1 MKEGGENVKKFLYVV
16 GLAFIIL
23 CISNNVSAASEA
35 YYINSNGIEMTEE
48 EYNNLVQLG
57 FTEFQIEHM
66 RQQVFED
73 NKDIEGELVSETK
86 KYIKTSVTIRNGI
99 KIVTQQEFPSLTAIT
114 NDMQLHAGQQPGF
127 SPNTYGDYYDGLTID
142 TYRILTS
149 KITSIN
155 DTYMRYKADIEYM
168 NIPSV
173 RSTDI
178 LAIGIESAKVVKS
191 TSAYFEQNWITTN
204 NNAGYNVYCAPKY
217 EATGVSA
224 VYELPTGSLSSLE
237 ATIYFNVTK
246 INSNQTLSSV
256 TAVGAH
262 AHAIVPVNMNDVYDH
277 YSSDI
282 FDGIYIDTYYDD
294 YFDSIITATALF
306 IGSW

>member
-1 MKEGGENVKKFLYVV
+1 MKKFLYVV
-16 GLAFIIL
+16 GLTLIIL
-23 CISNNVSAASEA
+23 CVSYNVSAASEA

-66 RQQVFED
+66 RPQVFED

-86 KYIKTSVTIRNGI
+86 KYIKTSVSIRNGI
-99 KIVTQQEFPSLTAIT
+99 RIITQQEFPSLTAIT

-127 SPNTYGDYYDGLTID
+127 SPNTYGDFYDGLTID

-149 KITSIN
+149 KITGIS
-155 DTYMRYKADIEYM
+155 DDYMRYKADIEYM
-168 NIPSV
+168 NIPST

-178 LAIGIESAKVVKS
+178 LAIGIESAKVS
-191 TSAYFEQNWITTN
+191 RATEAYFEQNWMTTGN
-204 NNAGYNVYCAPKY
+204 NFDYSVVCMPKY
-217 EATGVSA
+217 QDTGIST
-224 VYELPTGSLSSLE
+224 VYELPTGSLASLQ
-237 ATIYFNVTK
+237 ATIYFNVEK

-262 AHAIVPVNMNDVYDH
+262 AHALDPIDMEDVYYH
-277 YSSDI
+277 YTSDI
-282 FDGIYIDTYYDD
+282 FDGIYIYHPYDD
-294 YFDSIITATALF
+294 YFGTIITASALF